1 MYLFR
6 KIASD
11 CSMYLFIVGEH
22 VENYHC
28 HYCWHNAV
36 IKYLSLMERSEGF
49 LGVVNRTSWAM
60 VKTAAVTR
68 WATLEAPKNLVS
80 DSELSTRRHH
90 RSDFWFP
97 RQFSNEEDASKHVKF
112 SRFSSATD
120 G

>member
-36 IKYLSLMERSEGF
+36 IKYLSLMERSE
-49 LGVVNRTSWAM
+49 VE
-60 VKTAAVTR
+60 
-68 WATLEAPKNLVS
+68 LEKLRRCSVQELCDCRKMCNL
-80 DSELSTRRHH
+80 ENL
-90 RSDFWFP
+90 P
-97 RQFSNEEDASKHVKF
+97 
-112 SRFSSATD
+112 
-120 G
+120 